1 MADRRLE
8 ARAWTR
14 EHGEDDPDISGWTW
28 PF

>member
-1 MADRRLE
+1 MAEERLL

-14 EHGEDDPDISGWTW
+14 AHGEDNPDVSGWTW